1 MEIKDIIQGILE
13 ENPRSQKALVDQ
25 YAPYLFSICRRYL
38 RDDLEAQDVLQD
50 TFMRVF
56 KSMDKFSGEVS
67 SFKPWI
73 KRIAINIALKKIK
86 LFSYTRETYP
96 DDAMPIVSAPAAAH
110 DSMGVDEIMGLLEQ
124 LTPDQKKVFNL
135 YIIDGYSHKEIASE
149 LGVEVATSRSI
160 LLRARNTMQH
170 LIIKRDSYE
179 AKAI

>member
-1 MEIKDIIQGILE
+1 MEIKDIIQGIIQ

-25 YAPYLFSICRRYL
+25 FAPYLFSICRRYL

-56 KSMDKFSGEVS
+56 KSIDKFNGEAS

-86 LFSYTRETYP
+86 LFSYTKETYP
-96 DDAMPIVSAPAAAH
+96 DEAMPIVSAPPQAH
-110 DSMGVDEIMGLLEQ
+110 ERMGVEEIMGLLNQ

-135 YIIDGYSHKEIASE
+135 YIIDGYSHKEIAAE

-170 LIIKRDSYE
+170 LITKRDSYE